1 MERYQLTT
9 LHKPRFRRRR
19 LVLLVSATFFINACT
34 NLQRH
39 DSTPDTTGTTDTTAQ
54 ANRIHDNTAR
64 RAAPRISREAPSPAV
79 TVELREEEI
88 AFQNSVWFRV
98 SEGLEFYHLYFNDEI
113 AEELD
118 WFKANPEFMRHVSE
132 RAAPFIYEIVM
143 EIERRKLPMELAL
156 LPVIESAYM
165 PAARSGVDAAG
176 LWQFMAPTAS
186 SLGLDRN
193 WWYDGRHDPIASTH
207 AALDYLERLYAQFY
221 QDWLMALAA
230 YNAGQGTVSRAIRR
244 NQSRDIRTDFW
255 SLPLPRETLRHVP
268 RLLGLAYAMA
278 DPLGN
283 GLTLNM
289 TPHSPWLAQVA
300 AGSQIDLT
308 LAAQLAGLEPETI
321 FELNPGYLQWATHPN
336 GPHLINLPIA
346 AAAKFETEL
355 ADLGNARITW
365 DRYVIKPGD
374 TLGGIAKT
382 HQTQVSVLQ
391 QTNNIR
397 GSRIIA
403 GESLLIPRAYQAGDP
418 LPNGLAMA
426 AGEPTPDTVGVYT
439 VRRGDNLWRIANR
452 YQLTVAELQQ
462 WNNLTPD
469 ALLMPGQQLVLKP
482 PGQSQA
488 SIFQGGF

>member
-34 NLQRH
+34 NLQQH
-39 DSTPDTTGTTDTTAQ
+39 DSTPDTADTTAQ
-54 ANRIHDNTAR
+54 ANRIHENTAR
-64 RAAPRISREAPSPAV
+64 RTTPRINRQTTPQPSLI
-79 TVELREEEI
+79 ELSEEEM
-88 AFQNSVWFRV
+88 AFQNSVWHRV
-98 SEGLEFYHLYFNDEI
+98 SEGLAFYHLHFNDEI

-156 LPVIESAYM
+156 LPVIESAYL
-165 PAARSGVDAAG
+165 PEARSGADAAG
-176 LWQFMAPTAS
+176 LWQFMAPTAR

-207 AALDYLERLYAQFY
+207 AALDYLERLYAQFD

-244 NQSRDIRTDFW
+244 NQGRDRNTDFW

-289 TPHSPWLAQVA
+289 TPHKPWLTQMD

-308 LAAQLAGLEPETI
+308 LAAQLAGL
-321 FELNPGYLQWATHPN
+321 
-336 GPHLINLPIA
+336 
-346 AAAKFETEL
+346 
-355 ADLGNARITW
+355 
-365 DRYVIKPGD
+365 
-374 TLGGIAKT
+374 
-382 HQTQVSVLQ
+382 
-391 QTNNIR
+391 
-397 GSRIIA
+397 
-403 GESLLIPRAYQAGDP
+403 
-418 LPNGLAMA
+418 
-426 AGEPTPDTVGVYT
+426 
-439 VRRGDNLWRIANR
+439 
-452 YQLTVAELQQ
+452 
-462 WNNLTPD
+462 
-469 ALLMPGQQLVLKP
+469 
-482 PGQSQA
+482 
-488 SIFQGGF
+488 